1 LVAAKGL
8 HWDKGRIIM
17 FGSIQE
23 MIVNIPVVLFA
34 ITVHEYAHAR
44 AALFLGDPTA
54 KLAGRLTFNPLSHL
68 DLIGAICLYLFQF
81 GWAKPVPIN
90 PRYFKNPRTGSLW
103 VSLAGPAANFAS
115 ALLAGIIIRYFL
127 FPSALYLGILVSMLL
142 LNIALGLFNLLP
154 IPPLD
159 GSHILETF
167 LPYTALQKYREIA
180 RYAPLILLGV
190 FLADRFLRTGIISGF
205 LSYPVFYLA
214 HLFAGDNFFRLIGIF

>member
-1 LVAAKGL
+1 
-8 HWDKGRIIM
+8 M

-44 AALFLGDPTA
+44 TALFLGDPTA
-54 KLAGRLTFNPLSHL
+54 KMAGRVTFNPISHL
-68 DLIGAICLYLFQF
+68 DLIGAICLYLFHF

-90 PRYFKNPRTGSLW
+90 PRYFKNPRTGNLW
-103 VSLAGPAANFAS
+103 VSLAGPAANFGT
-115 ALLAGIIIRYFL
+115 ALLAGMLIRYFP
-127 FPSALYLGILVSMLL
+127 FPSRLYLGILVSMVL

-159 GSHILETF
+159 GSHVLETF
-167 LPYTALQKYREIA
+167 LPYEALQKYREIA
-180 RYAPLILLGV
+180 RYAPIILLGV

-205 LSYPVFYLA
+205 LSYPILYTA
-214 HLFAGDNFFRLIGIF
+214 SLFSGINFLR